1 MPLTITNPYRL
12 RLECLRNVSPGCADL
27 AGRIVVALR
36 TEVMTLSTATL
47 IEDLFD
53 HLDEVA
59 SQRGGSVTR
68 LGVWMYGLVYAKA
81 LLSTEVEMFLA
92 DAATLGGPSS
102 VGPA

>member
-12 RLECLRNVSPGCADL
+12 RIECLRNVSPHCADL

-36 TEVMTLSTATL
+36 IEALTLPTATL

-53 HLDEVA
+53 HLDAVGL
-59 SQRGGSVTR
+59 QRGSSVTR
-68 LGVWMYGLVYAKA
+68 LGIWMMGLVHAKA

-92 DAATLGGPSS
+92 DAAALGGPSS
-102 VGPA
+102 VAPT